1 MWYYRQQKA
10 QVQLNTGLASKRL
23 NQELL
28 GLSELHGGTI
38 SMVYYRSLERNNQKP
53 FWRYIYSQGNDRAG
67 VAPLKDGGELF
78 SSSKDKAGILNRQFS
93 SVFTADY
100 PGSSVQLIGPSVPVI
115 DNLST
120 SAAGVHKLLSKINPS
135 KAAVPDDMPC
145 RVLKE
150 LSHELAPVLSAI
162 YTRSLTSGSLP
173 SQWLTANISPV
184 FKRTCHV
191 SQS

>member
-78 SSSKDKAGILNRQFS
+78 SGSKDKAEILNTVLISLYCWLSRFVCSANRSQCPNHRQFHHKCCS
-93 SVFTADY
+93 GTEIIIKDKPQQSGR
-100 PGSSVQLIGPSVPVI
+100 PGWH
-115 DNLST
+115 
-120 SAAGVHKLLSKINPS
+120 A
-135 KAAVPDDMPC
+135 MPC
-145 RVLKE
+145 PKGAFPRA
-150 LSHELAPVLSAI
+150 S
-162 YTRSLTSGSLP
+162 P
-173 SQWLTANISPV
+173 SIISYLHTISYQWLSPITV
-184 FKRTCHV
+184 AYC
-191 SQS
+191 